1 MQELSF
7 SYQII
12 RSRRKS
18 VSIRIRP
25 DGTVE
30 VRCPL
35 IAGEKYLHEIVCKK
49 ADWIEKK
56 LLEIKN
62 APPVIPFTAE
72 ELDALISQ
80 AKVGLIPLV
89 EYYAT
94 QVGVSYHRIT
104 IRRQKSRWGSCSS
117 KGNLN
122 FNCLLMLLPDDVI
135 DSVVVHEL
143 CHRKYMNHSPQFY
156 AEIEMVFPD
165 YQRCR
170 RWLRENGGA
179 LLARLDYR

>member
-122 FNCLLMLLPDDVI
+122 FNCLLMLAPPEVQDY
-135 DSVVVHEL
+135 VVVHEL
-143 CHRKYMNHSPQFY
+143 CHLKQMNHSFKFW
-156 AEIEMVFPD
+156 AEVEKIVPD
-165 YQRCR
+165 YRSAKQWLKNCGPALIR
-170 RWLRENGGA
+170 RLPQ
-179 LLARLDYR
+179 

>member
-7 SYQII
+7 SYTII

-18 VSIRIRP
+18 VSIRINP
-25 DGTVE
+25 DGTAE

-35 IAGEKYLHEIVCKK
+35 IASEKYIREIIYKK

-62 APPVIPFTAE
+62 TPPAIPFTAE
-72 ELDALISQ
+72 ELDALIAQ
-80 AKVGLIPLV
+80 AKEALIPLV

-104 IRRQKSRWGSCSS
+104 IRHQKSRWGSCSG
-117 KGNLN
+117 KGNLS
-122 FNCLLMLLPDDVI
+122 FNCLLMLTPPYVQDYVI
-135 DSVVVHEL
+135 VHEL
-143 CHRKYMNHSPQFY
+143 CHLKQMNHSLRFWAEVEKILPQY
-156 AEIEMVFPD
+156 HEAKQWLKQNGESLI
-165 YQRCR
+165 R
-170 RWLRENGGA
+170 RLPQ
-179 LLARLDYR
+179 

>member
-7 SYQII
+7 AYQII

-18 VSIRIRP
+18 VSIRINP

-35 IAGEKYLHEIVCKK
+35 IASEKYLHEIVCKK

-72 ELDALISQ
+72 ELDALIAQ
-80 AKVGLIPLV
+80 AKEDLISLV

-104 IRRQKSRWGSCSS
+104 IRHQKSRWGSCSG
-117 KGNLN
+117 KGNLS
-122 FNCLLMLLPDDVI
+122 FNCLLMLAPPAVQDY
-135 DSVVVHEL
+135 VVVHEL
-143 CHRKYMNHSPQFY
+143 CHLKQMNHSIRFWAEVERIVPHYRESQLWLKEHGAAFIRRLPQ
-156 AEIEMVFPD
+156 
-165 YQRCR
+165 
-170 RWLRENGGA
+170 
-179 LLARLDYR
+179 

>member
-18 VSIRIRP
+18 VGIRIRP

-35 IAGEKYLHEIVCKK
+35 LVSEKSIHEIVCKK
-49 ADWIEKK
+49 ANWIEKK

-62 APPVIPFTAE
+62 TPPVIPFTSE

-80 AKVGLIPLV
+80 AKEDLIPLV

-117 KGNLN
+117 KGNLS
-122 FNCLLMLLPDDVI
+122 FNCLLMLVPRAVQEYVI
-135 DSVVVHEL
+135 IHEL
-143 CHRKYMNHSPQFY
+143 CHFKQMNHSCKFW
-156 AEIEMVFPD
+156 AEVEKIVPD
-165 YQRCR
+165 YRESQLWLEKNGPALIR
-170 RWLRENGGA
+170 RLPQ
-179 LLARLDYR
+179 

>member
-7 SYQII
+7 SYQIS

-25 DGTVE
+25 DSTVE

-35 IAGEKYLHEIVCKK
+35 IASEKSIHEIVCKK
-49 ADWIEKK
+49 ANWIENK
-56 LLEIKN
+56 LLEIKS

-72 ELDALISQ
+72 ELDALIAQ
-80 AKVGLIPLV
+80 AKEDLIPLV

-117 KGNLN
+117 KGNLS
-122 FNCLLMLLPDDVI
+122 FNCLLMLTPPAVQDY
-135 DSVVVHEL
+135 VVVHEL
-143 CHRKYMNHSPQFY
+143 CHLKQMNHSFRFW
-156 AEIEMVFPD
+156 AEVGKIVPD
-165 YQRCR
+165 YRESQL
-170 RWLRENGGA
+170 WLKENGNA
-179 LLARLDYR
+179 LIRRLPQ